1 MKTALICLICLIYI
15 KWLIHDF
22 SGEVEKDPCSNL
34 DKLHDF
40 SSLLPFVCGWYVEFL
55 IDLSV
60 RNTTK
65 HTKKTK
71 KFQANDLSIQKR
83 IGFQRIKH
91 HPLDVSISLRSASR
105 PKWTRA
111 SGCIITIPSAQ
122 AEAEARH
129 RCVKNCKFDAWKMK
143 MDANCRHDS
152 PWKSES
158 HLDLWFFVEMNL
170 GGFDSG
176 PSSCMWIWMP
186 RFSFFAKNP
195 LQRSMKLLPASAKSK
210 CLHSHRKFTG
220 IFLGAPP
227 RRPC

>member
-1 MKTALICLICLIYI
+1 MVAVSVAAFVFKKTQRSSEAGSTFLIRLPCLAEYGHQLRGALLAMKTALICLICLIYI

-65 HTKKTK
+65 HTKNTK

-105 PKWTRA
+105 PKWTRT

-152 PWKSES
+152 PWKIRVF
-158 HLDLWFFVEMNL
+158 WGV
-170 GGFDSG
+170 
-176 PSSCMWIWMP
+176 
-186 RFSFFAKNP
+186 
-195 LQRSMKLLPASAKSK
+195 
-210 CLHSHRKFTG
+210 
-220 IFLGAPP
+220 
-227 RRPC
+227 

>member
-1 MKTALICLICLIYI
+1 M
-15 KWLIHDF
+15 
-22 SGEVEKDPCSNL
+22 
-34 DKLHDF
+34 
-40 SSLLPFVCGWYVEFL
+40 LPFVCGWYVEFL

-65 HTKKTK
+65 HTKNTK

-170 GGFDSG
+170 EGSIQARHPACGFGCQDSA
-176 PSSCMWIWMP
+176 S
-186 RFSFFAKNP
+186 
-195 LQRSMKLLPASAKSK
+195 LQRILCREVWNCCRRQPSRSAFIRTENSRESSWAHLQEGLVKG
-210 CLHSHRKFTG
+210 C
-220 IFLGAPP
+220 IPQ
-227 RRPC
+227 